1 MALRLAGSAIP
12 LEYNLD
18 LLQGV
23 TLDKGCY
30 LGQELIARTHYQ
42 GLVRKRVI
50 PVLLEDALPRES
62 AEAELCGADLFVAGK
77 ARRVGTVR
85 GVCGMH
91 GVAHVKLEDAWAA
104 LKAKEPLEA
113 RLEFGAVR
121 LQPVAPRWWPSDLRP
136 GGFKM
141 NLWH

>member
-1 MALRLAGSAIP
+1 MRAAAAIP

-42 GLVRKRVI
+42 GLVRKRVV
-50 PVLLEDALPRES
+50 PVLLDEPLPCES
-62 AEAELCGADLFVAGK
+62 AEAELCGADLFVEGK
-77 ARRVGTVR
+77 ARRVGTMR
-85 GVCGMH
+85 GVCGAH
-91 GVAHVKLEDAWAA
+91 GIAHVKLEDAWAA
-104 LKAKEPLEA
+104 LAAKQPLEA
-113 RLEFGAVR
+113 RLASGVVR
-121 LQPVAPRWWPSDLRP
+121 VQPVVPRWWPSEMRP

-141 NLWH
+141 NLFH